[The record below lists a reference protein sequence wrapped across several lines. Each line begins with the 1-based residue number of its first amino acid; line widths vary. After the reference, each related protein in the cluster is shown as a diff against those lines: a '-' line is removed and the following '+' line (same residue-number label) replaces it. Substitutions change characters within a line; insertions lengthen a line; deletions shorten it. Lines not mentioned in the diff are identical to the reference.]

1 MLWELLNSRKLP
13 TVRGKGGSAAAA
25 GPRSPWRVQMR
36 RLLIMLI
43 LHLGRRGLVSYS
55 GGDFGGWVGFE
66 GLVGFEEVGGFAGAV
81 VEDSAA
87 G

>member
-1 MLWELLNSRKLP
+1 
-13 TVRGKGGSAAAA
+13 
-25 GPRSPWRVQMR
+25 
-36 RLLIMLI
+36 MLI